1 MKKAGFVLV
10 LSVLVIGCASSLDK
24 VRTTNRKKLLKL
36 SIGMTKKQALKIMG
50 TKSGGGKYGEPTV
63 NSPYKSEILQGQEKT
78 VEVIYYYTDIKG
90 AFYSAHEVTITDDEL
105 TPLVFENGRLIGW
118 GNSFLESNINK
129 YQIKPK

>member
-10 LSVLVIGCASSLDK
+10 LSVLAIGCAGSLDK
-24 VRTTNRKKLLKL
+24 VRTTNRKRLLKL

-78 VEVIYYYTDIKG
+78 FEVIYYYTDIKS